1 MEYEEIIA
9 QLKSMSNSEAVEG
22 MKRFGIKSPRA
33 FGVSSPRIK
42 MLVKKIGKNHQLAQQ
57 LWQVDMLETRAIAC
71 MIDEPRMVTEEQM
84 EKWVHDFDSWAI
96 CDGCCNYLFRK
107 TKFAHQKCF
116 EWSSREEEYVK
127 RAGFVMMAVLAVHDK
142 KAADEQFEK
151 FLPIIKRESVDER
164 NFVKKAI
171 NWALRQIGKRNLS
184 LNKKA
189 IETAQAIKKIDSRSA
204 RWIASDALRELT
216 SQAVQN
222 RLEIKNKRGL
232 IT

>member
-1 MEYEEIIA
+1 LA
-9 QLKSMSNSEAVEG
+9 NPEAVEG
-22 MKRFGIKSPRA
+22 MKRFGIASPKA
-33 FGVSSPRIK
+33 FGVSTPEIK
-42 MLVKKIGKNHQLAQQ
+42 KIVKKIGKNHQLAQQ
-57 LWQVDMLETRAIAC
+57 LWEVDMLETRAIAC

-84 EKWVHDFDSWAI
+84 EKCVQDFDSWAI

-127 RAGFVMMAVLAVHDK
+127 RAGFTMMAVLAFHDK

-151 FLPIIKRESVDER
+151 FLPIIKREALDER
-164 NFVKKAI
+164 NFVKKAV
-171 NWALRQIGKRNLS
+171 NWALRQIGKRNLA

-189 IETAQAIKKIDSRSA
+189 IETAKEITKMDSRSA

-222 RLEIKNKRGL
+222 RLKSKVNR
-232 IT
+232 